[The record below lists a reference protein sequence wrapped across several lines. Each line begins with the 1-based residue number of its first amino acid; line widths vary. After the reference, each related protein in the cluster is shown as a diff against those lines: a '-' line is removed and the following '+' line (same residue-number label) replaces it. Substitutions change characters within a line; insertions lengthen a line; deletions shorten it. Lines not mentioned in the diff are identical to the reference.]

1 MDANE
6 SRPVDLLHILSQ
18 YLDKVYTY
26 SYKFEKYLAFMLFL
40 LCDCGHLFL
49 IHGALHWTN
58 QRTGKEW
65 ITVM

>member
-18 YLDKVYTY
+18 CLDKVYTY

-40 LCDCGHLFL
+40 LSDGGHLF
-49 IHGALHWTN
+49 IEIRGT
-58 QRTGKEW
+58 K
-65 ITVM
+65 